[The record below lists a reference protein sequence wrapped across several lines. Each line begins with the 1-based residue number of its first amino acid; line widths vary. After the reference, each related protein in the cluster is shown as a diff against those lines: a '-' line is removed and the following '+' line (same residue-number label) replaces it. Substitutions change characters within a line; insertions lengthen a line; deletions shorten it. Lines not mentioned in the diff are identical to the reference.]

1 MPHER
6 SHDLFLSGE
15 CFPPPFGIRMGRPLW
30 VIETRSPRIDGDCRS
45 RKLHESR
52 NARSSQ
58 SRTMRIEIG
67 ESDLR
72 RLDQWSQGAREN
84 RAWVPLFIRSL
95 QTRLSGTSSACGGI
109 QPLLDCS
116 GRRAPRFGGAAA
128 QHRYRDDPA
137 RLRRLDRSRLG
148 SGSDD

>member
-95 QTRLSGTSSACGGI
+95 QTRLSGTSSSCGGI

-116 GRRAPRFGGAAA
+116 GSAPLVSVMQPA
-128 QHRYRDDPA
+128 QHRYRDNPA
-137 RLRRLDRSRLG
+137 RLRRLDPSGLRSILI
-148 SGSDD
+148 